1 MATKTVV
8 TGVIGADGHIVGNWV
23 LRQVLQQEGFK
34 VIGLGASVS
43 QRELINAAVET
54 KADAILVSSIYGQG
68 AIDCDGF
75 RQKCDEAGLRNII
88 LYVGGNLSP
97 SDEPDEEV
105 ERKFKAMGFDRVY
118 PPQTHPAEAIKDL
131 KKDLGIPE

>member
-1 MATKTVV
+1 MASKTVV

-34 VIGLGASVS
+34 VVSLGASVS
-43 QRELINAAVET
+43 QRDLINAAVET

-75 RQKCDEAGLRNII
+75 RAKCDEAGLKNIV
-88 LYVGGNLSP
+88 LYVGGNLTP
-97 SDEPDEEV
+97 SDESDEVV
-105 ERKFKAMGFDRVY
+105 ESKFKAMGFNRVY
-118 PPQTHPAEAIKDL
+118 PPQTHPADAIVDL
-131 KKDLGIPE
+131 KKDLGL